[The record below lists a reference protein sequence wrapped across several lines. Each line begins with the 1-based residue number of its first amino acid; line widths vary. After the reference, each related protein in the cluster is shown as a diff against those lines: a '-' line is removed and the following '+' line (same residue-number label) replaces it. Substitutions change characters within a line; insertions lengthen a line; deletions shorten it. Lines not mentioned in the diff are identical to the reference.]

1 VRIFL
6 DNITVEMQLKIKMK
20 KTGIFLCLISC
31 LMYFSFGDQ
40 PLDEFLISFWGGP
53 QDAAQAET
61 IRRANF
67 NTVMCWTSALPLC
80 RLYNLKAIL
89 FDVTPRMA
97 LRLRSDP
104 TVWGYAL
111 KDEPKNHE
119 FSELARQAD
128 ALRRADPDHPVYTNL
143 GWKADLQLFVQIL
156 RPQVLSFDDYRWWW
170 NNDFLPL
177 LEEYRRISLAAGLP
191 FLFWVEA
198 NTGPDSEVGSGLIY
212 PADNMARIRSSVF
225 TALAYGAKGIQW
237 FVDRLIFQGPN
248 LTRAGM
254 DVAKINSELK
264 RLGPILLSLHSHEVF
279 HCSPTPVPAKA
290 RTLPSD
296 HWIQTSFPEGILGLF
311 KDSAGKDY
319 VMAVNRGIEKDL
331 EVTLRFGRRI
341 KRAEI
346 MNKRSGLWE
355 PLLLEQIPRA
365 SDRPGG
371 GPLSKF
377 PDTTQHEIRISL
389 DRGDGQLIRL
399 L

>member
-1 VRIFL
+1 
-6 DNITVEMQLKIKMK
+6 MK
-20 KTGIFLCLISC
+20 KIGLFLCLINC
-31 LMYFSFGDQ
+31 LVSFSFGER

-61 IRRANF
+61 IRRADF
-67 NTVMCWTSALPLC
+67 NTVMCRTSALPLC
-80 RLYNLKAIL
+80 RLNNLKAIL
-89 FDVTPRMA
+89 FDVTPQMA

-111 KDEPKNHE
+111 KDEPENHE

-128 ALRRADPDHPVYTNL
+128 ALRRADPDHPVYINL
-143 GWKADLQLFVQIL
+143 GWKADPQLFVQIL
-156 RPQVLSFDDYRWWW
+156 RPRVLSFDDYRWWW
-170 NNDFLPL
+170 SNDFLPL
-177 LEEYRRISLAAGLP
+177 LEEYRRISVAARLP

-198 NTGPDSEVGSGLIY
+198 NTGPDSEVGPGLIY
-212 PADNMARIRSSVF
+212 PADNMARIRSSVY

-237 FVDRLIFQGPN
+237 FVDRLIFQGSS

-254 DVAKINSELK
+254 DVAEINSDLK
-264 RLGPILLSLHSHEVF
+264 RLGPILFRLHSHDVF
-279 HCSPTPVPAKA
+279 HCSPTQVPAKA
-290 RTLPSD
+290 RMLPSD

-311 KDSAGKDY
+311 KDSAGTDY
-319 VMAVNRGIEKDL
+319 VMAVNRGIKKYL
-331 EVTLRFGRRI
+331 EVSLRLGRRI

-346 MNKRSGLWE
+346 LNKRSGLWE
-355 PLLLEQIPRA
+355 PLPLEQIPRV

-371 GPLSKF
+371 GPSSKF
-377 PDTTQHEIRISL
+377 PETTQHEIRVTL